1 MKHFMISELGY
12 PKNITKIHPDIDFIF
27 TDNAQPYAYCNGLD
41 LSKYG
46 DEFAIIPKINVS
58 DMKRTNQAAIRTDK
72 RGNIMK
78 NAYGIVVKKY
88 QQNVFGKF
96 VHKEG
101 QFQDTGEDFELFKK
115 LNNHMF
121 DRLNNSSNYFVFIPN
136 QMALGKAALPYRF
149 VEWLKNELYNR
160 FHVESNIQENNNSR
174 YNGYGLK
181 ILNIKENN
189 EN

>member
-1 MKHFMISELGY
+1 MISELGY
-12 PKNITKIHPDIDFIF
+12 LKNMTKFHPGIDFIF
-27 TDNAQPYAYCNGLD
+27 TDNAQTYAYCNGLD

-46 DEFAIIPKINVS
+46 GEFTIVPKINVS

-72 RGNIMK
+72 CGNIMK
-78 NAYGIVVKKY
+78 NAYGIIVKKY

-101 QFQDTGEDFELFKK
+101 QFQDTEEDFELFKR
-115 LNNHMF
+115 LNVHMF
-121 DRLNNSSNYFVFIPN
+121 DRLNNSSNYFVFIPK

-149 VEWLKNELYNR
+149 VKWLKNELYNR
-160 FHVESNIQENNNSR
+160 FHIESNIQENNNVR
-174 YNGYGLK
+174 YTGYGLK
-181 ILNIKENN
+181 ILTIKENN